1 MDALKLVRWADAGL
15 AEGGASMAGWLRRVT
30 ACGLVFL
37 LAISQSLV
45 PSIALAQQAG
55 SFQGEMQ
62 IRVIL
67 EGEAVEGEIT
77 ASDLNTDGVYF
88 DMLVFAGY
96 AGDRVTIT
104 IAPNRMTGI
113 LTIADTDG
121 DTIGELEFA
130 PNSPVRSLR
139 VPIPEDGAYLVLVGS
154 ESGGPYSVTLSSMD
168 NSGDVDPTSGLGDIN
183 LEMLQFG
190 QWHEGELEE
199 SDAISGDGEG
209 IIVDLYA
216 MEGPPGQ
223 RYRVTVESDAF
234 DPVLII
240 STTPGED
247 PRMEFGR
254 DGRLVVRERFNSEG
268 FLTLGVTT
276 ADGQLG
282 SYRIIVEREGQR

>member
-1 MDALKLVRWADAGL
+1 
-15 AEGGASMAGWLRRVT
+15 MAGWLRRVT
-30 ACGLVFL
+30 AFGSAFL

-62 IRVIL
+62 IRAIL
-67 EGEAVEGEIT
+67 EGEAVESEIT
-77 ASDLNTDGVYF
+77 ASDLNVDGLYF
-88 DMLVFAGY
+88 DALVFARY

-113 LTIADTDG
+113 LTIADIDG

-139 VPIPEDGAYLVLVGS
+139 VPIPEDGAYLVLVGW
-154 ESGGPYSVTLSSMD
+154 ESGGPCSVTLSSMD
-168 NSGDVDPTSGLGDIN
+168 DSGDVDPTRGLEN
-183 LEMLQFG
+183 LDLGMLQSG
-190 QWHEGELEE
+190 QWQEGELEK
-199 SDAISGDGEG
+199 SDAMSGDAGAA
-209 IIVDLYA
+209 IIDLYA
-216 MEGPPGQ
+216 MEGTPGQ
-223 RYRVTVESDAF
+223 RYRVIVESDAF

-240 STTPGED
+240 IPTTPGEG
-247 PRMEFGR
+247 PKMEIGR
-254 DGRLVVRERFNSEG
+254 DGRVVMRERFNSEG

-282 SYRIIVEREGQR
+282 SYRIIVERDVQR